1 MKKYL
6 FFSVGLLSLSAILFS
21 SFVKQPN
28 VKLVATSIT
37 WLSIEEAIKLN
48 KETPKPIMIDVY
60 TDWCKWCKVMDEST
74 FQDPAMIEYVNQ
86 HFYAVKLDAEQ
97 KEAITLNGN
106 SYAYQQMGRRGLNTI
121 VVELLGQR
129 PSYPSVVLLDKNMQQ
144 KKVLKGYQK
153 TAQLMPQLKNYLK
166 ENLLSSN

>member
-6 FFSVGLLSLSAILFS
+6 FFSVGLLSSSAILFS

>member
-28 VKLVATSIT
+28 VNLVATSIT

-97 KEAITLNGN
+97 KETITLNGN
-106 SYAYQQMGRRGLNTI
+106 SYAYQQMGKRGLHTI
-121 VVELLGQR
+121 VIELLGQR

>member
-28 VKLVATSIT
+28 VNLVATSIT

>member
-97 KEAITLNGN
+97 KETITLNGN
-106 SYAYQQMGRRGLNTI
+106 SYAYQQMGKRGLHTI

>member
-97 KEAITLNGN
+97 KETITLNGN
-106 SYAYQQMGRRGLNTI
+106 SYAYQQMGKRGLHTI
-121 VVELLGQR
+121 VIELLGQR